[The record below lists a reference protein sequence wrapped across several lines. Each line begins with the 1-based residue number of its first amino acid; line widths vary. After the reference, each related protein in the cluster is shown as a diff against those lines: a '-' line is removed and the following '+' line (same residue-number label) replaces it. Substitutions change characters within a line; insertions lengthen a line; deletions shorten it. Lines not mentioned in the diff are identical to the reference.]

1 MTINKLLAELS
12 KKHGIQLGTMSDVVV
27 PVTGLTTGNL
37 AIDHITGCGG
47 IPVGRITELYGLPSS
62 GKTTTALQAAARL
75 QARIID
81 RIHAGGSELDGVR
94 GEDLIVYFDY
104 ENTLDGEYA
113 ANLGLDVEHPSF
125 VLCQPDF
132 LEQGGEI
139 GLDLIK
145 TGCVKLSIWDSVAS
159 MTPQATVDGDFDQR
173 TSAMNRARLLNGML
187 MRFNGLLKH
196 HRSAAIFLNHLTEAI
211 DMGGRPGMPARV
223 DTPGGKALKFYS
235 SLRLEY
241 RQLKQVKGKALNAL
255 TNDTAAEQVIAQHIK
270 VKVVKNKVAP
280 MAFREC
286 EVRSRFGRGFD
297 NTWSAVQVLLDH
309 RRLARSGAWYSF
321 DRMPALVHADLPR
334 SAGGRHQLQGEAAIE
349 AFAAA
354 HPEWRRALITE
365 AIDILATYT
374 TDQDII
380 TGTSEVD
387 GDGDALPDA

>member
-1 MTINKLLAELS
+1 MLKTTSQLLAELS
-12 KKHGIQLGTMSDVVV
+12 KKHGIQLGTMSDVVK

-75 QARIID
+75 QAKIID
-81 RIHAGGSELDGVR
+81 SIVRGGSAGPDGIR
-94 GEDLIVYFDY
+94 GGDLIVYFDY

-113 ANLGLDVEHPSF
+113 ANLGLDVDHPSF
-125 VLCQPDF
+125 VLAQPDF

-145 TGCVKLSIWDSVAS
+145 TGDVKLSIWDSVAS
-159 MTPQATVDGDFDQR
+159 MTPLATMEGDFDQR

-196 HRSAAIFLNHLTEAI
+196 HSSAAIFLNHLTEAI
-211 DMGGRPGMPARV
+211 DMGGRPGMPPRV

-241 RQLKQVKGKALNAL
+241 RQLKQVKGKGTDAL
-255 TNDTAAEQVIAQHIK
+255 TNEDSAEQVIAQHIK

-286 EVRSRFGRGFD
+286 EVRSRFGSGFD
-297 NTWSAVQVLLDH
+297 NTWSAIQVLLNH
-309 RRLARSGAWYSF
+309 RKITKSGAWYGF
-321 DRMPALVHADLPR
+321 DRSPELIHPELPL
-334 SAGGRHQLQGEAAIE
+334 SAGKHQLQGEPAIDE
-349 AFAAA
+349 FARTR
-354 HPEWRRALITE
+354 PEWRRTLID
-365 AIDILATYT
+365 AAVRLVDAYGLPPAT
-374 TDQDII
+374 QDD
-380 TGTSEVD
+380 EQAD
-387 GDGDALPDA
+387 G

>member
-1 MTINKLLAELS
+1 MVKVNPPSVSDILNDLS
-12 KKHGIQLGTMSDVVV
+12 KKHGVQLGTMSEVVK

-47 IPVGRITELYGLPSS
+47 IPAGRITELYGLPSS
-62 GKTTTALQAAARL
+62 GKTTTALQTAANLQSQIIGARSDE
-75 QARIID
+75 II
-81 RIHAGGSELDGVR
+81 A
-94 GEDLIVYFDY
+94 YFDF

-125 VLCQPDF
+125 VLGQPDF

-139 GLDLIK
+139 GLELIR
-145 TGCVKLSIWDSVAS
+145 TGKVRLSIWDSVAS
-159 MTPQATVDGDFDQR
+159 MTPLATMEGDFDQR

-196 HRSAAIFLNHLTEAI
+196 HNSAAIFLNHLTEAI

-241 RQLKQVKGKALNAL
+241 RQLKQIKGKAPNAL
-255 TNDTAAEQVIAQHIK
+255 TNEDSAEQVIAQHIK
-270 VKVVKNKVAP
+270 VKIVKNKVAP

-297 NTWSAVQVLLDH
+297 NTWSALQVLLDH
-309 RRLARSGAWYSF
+309 RVVMKSGAWYSF
-321 DRMPALVHADLPR
+321 HRAAEDLKVAEIPIV
-334 SAGGRHQLQGEAAIE
+334 AGKPQLQGENAIE
-349 AFAAA
+349 QFARTR
-354 HPEWRRALITE
+354 PEWRRALIDTAVALVTAHGLAEHATE
-365 AIDILATYT
+365 AD
-374 TDQDII
+374 D
-380 TGTSEVD
+380 E
-387 GDGDALPDA
+387 